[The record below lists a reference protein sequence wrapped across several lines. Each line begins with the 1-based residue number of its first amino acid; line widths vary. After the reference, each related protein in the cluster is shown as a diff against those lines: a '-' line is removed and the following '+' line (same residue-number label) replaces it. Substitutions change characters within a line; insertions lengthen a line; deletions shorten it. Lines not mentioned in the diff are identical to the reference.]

1 MFRNRTPLTLL
12 GSFFALAIFG
22 TPPAAAQGQVIQS
35 EAHNFRVVTVAEGLD
50 GPWSIAFLPGGDLLV
65 TERSGALRIVRNG
78 TLVPQP
84 VEGVPEVRFGGQGGL
99 LDVVLH
105 PEFESNRL
113 VYLTYSKPSA
123 DGSEGTTAIV
133 RGRLENDRLNG
144 VEEIFEASA
153 WSPGQGHYGSR
164 LAFDHDGYLFVSIG
178 DRQAPARDDLFAHPA
193 QDVSNHIGTILRLH
207 DDGTVPAD
215 NPFVGR
221 PDAMPEIWSYGHRSP
236 QGLAVHPV
244 TGALWE
250 SEHGPQG
257 GDELNLIEPA
267 LNYGW
272 PVIGFGVNYGSGA
285 PIHESSEHEDMEQP
299 IHHWTPSI
307 ATSGLM
313 IYAGDSFPSWQGDF
327 FIGGL
332 AGRQLVRV
340 TLDGTEFVSEET
352 LLAGYGRI
360 RDVRQGPD
368 GFIYLAI
375 DPARGAAAGPTPIV
389 RLEPAN

>member
-12 GSFFALAIFG
+12 GSFFALTIVG

-84 VEGVPEVRFGGQGGL
+84 VEGLPAVRFGGQGGL

-207 DDGTVPAD
+207 EDGTVPAD

-236 QGLAVHPV
+236 QGLAIHPV

-313 IYAGDSFPSWQGDF
+313 IYTGDAFPGWQGDF

-332 AGRQLVRV
+332 AGQQLARV
-340 TLDGTEFVSEET
+340 TLDGSEFVSEEN

>member
-1 MFRNRTPLTLL
+1 MFHTRPPLTLL
-12 GSFFALAIFG
+12 GSFVALAIFG
-22 TPPAAAQGQVIQS
+22 TLPESAQSQVIRS
-35 EAHNFRVVTVAEGLD
+35 EAHDFRVVTVAEGLN

-78 TLVPQP
+78 NLVAQP
-84 VEGVPEVRFGGQGGL
+84 VEGVPAVRFGGQGGL
-99 LDVVLH
+99 MDVVLH

-113 VYLTYSKPSA
+113 VYLTYSKPNA
-123 DGSEGTTAIV
+123 DSSEGTTAVV
-133 RGRLENDRLNG
+133 RGRLENDRLSG

-153 WSPGQGHYGSR
+153 WSVGQGHYGSR

-178 DRQAPARDDLFAHPA
+178 DRQFPARDDLYAHPA
-193 QDVSNHIGTILRLH
+193 QDVTNHIGTILRLH

-221 PDAMPEIWSYGHRSP
+221 PDALPEIWSYGHRSP
-236 QGLAVHPV
+236 QGLAVHPL

-313 IYAGDSFPSWQGDF
+313 IYTGDAFPNWQGDF

-332 AGRQLVRV
+332 AGQQLARV

-352 LLAGYGRI
+352 LLAGFGRI

>member
-1 MFRNRTPLTLL
+1 MFRNRTPLTFL
-12 GSFFALAIFG
+12 GSFFALVIVG
-22 TPPAAAQGQVIQS
+22 SPPAAAQGQVIQS
-35 EAHNFRVVTVAEGLD
+35 ESHNFRVVTVAEGLD
-50 GPWSIAFLPGGDLLV
+50 GPWSIAFLPEGDLLV

-78 TLVPQP
+78 TLVPKP
-84 VEGVPEVRFGGQGGL
+84 VEGVPAVRFGGQGGL

-123 DGSEGTTAIV
+123 DGSEGTTAVV

-313 IYAGDSFPSWQGDF
+313 IYTGDAFPNWQGDF
-327 FIGGL
+327 FVGGL
-332 AGRQLVRV
+332 AGQQVARV

>member
-1 MFRNRTPLTLL
+1 MFRNRTSLALL
-12 GSFFALAIFG
+12 SSIFALAIVG
-22 TPPAAAQGQVIQS
+22 TQPVSAQGQVVQS

-84 VEGVPEVRFGGQGGL
+84 VAGVPEVRFGGQGGL
-99 LDVVLH
+99 MDVVLH

-113 VYLTYSKPSA
+113 VYLTYSKPNA
-123 DGSEGTTAIV
+123 DGSEGTTAV
-133 RGRLENDRLNG
+133 ARGRLENDRLSG

-153 WSPGQGHYGSR
+153 WSAGQGHYGSR

-178 DRQAPARDDLFAHPA
+178 DRQAPARDDLYAHPA
-193 QDVSNHIGTILRLH
+193 QDLTNHIGTIVRLH

-221 PDAMPEIWSYGHRSP
+221 PGALPEIWSYGHRSP

-257 GDELNLIEPA
+257 GDELNIIEPA

-272 PVIGFGVNYGSGA
+272 PVIGFGVNYGTGA
-285 PIHESSEHEDMEQP
+285 PIHETTEHEGMEQP

-313 IYAGDSFPSWQGDF
+313 IYTGDAFPNWQGDF
-327 FIGGL
+327 FVGGL
-332 AGRQLVRV
+332 AGQQLARV
-340 TLDGTEFVSEET
+340 SVEGDQSVGEET
-352 LLAGYGRI
+352 LLEGFGRI

-368 GFIYLAI
+368 GFIYLAV
-375 DPARGAAAGPTPIV
+375 DPQRGAAAGPTPIV